1 MTDVLSENTIGFKF
15 DDVTRE
21 LISIAASV
29 AANCM
34 PCLRYH
40 FAEAVKL
47 GSSIEM
53 IRAAGQIGLTI
64 KERPRNDMAKLFA
77 DLVSREVETINAN
90 EPKIK

>member
-1 MTDVLSENTIGFKF
+1 MTDNFKF
-15 DDVTRE
+15 ENETRE
-21 LISIAASV
+21 LISVAASV

-47 GSSIEM
+47 GTPIDA

-64 KERPRNDMAKLFA
+64 KDRPRNDTAKLLGELLSHESNGA
-77 DLVSREVETINAN
+77 
-90 EPKIK
+90 KK

>member
-1 MTDVLSENTIGFKF
+1 MNDEFKF
-15 DDVTRE
+15 DDQTRE

-47 GSSIEM
+47 GSPIEA
-53 IRAAGQIGLTI
+53 ILTAGQIGLTI
-64 KERPRNDMAKLFA
+64 KDRPRNDMAKLFA
-77 DLVSREVETINAN
+77 DLVSRQRETSNSN
-90 EPKIK
+90 EPKTT